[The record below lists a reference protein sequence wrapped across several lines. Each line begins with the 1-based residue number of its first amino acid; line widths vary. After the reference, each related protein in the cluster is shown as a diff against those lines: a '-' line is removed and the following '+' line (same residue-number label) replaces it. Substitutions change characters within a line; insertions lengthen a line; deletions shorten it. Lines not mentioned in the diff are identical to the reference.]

1 MSNQIEEKLQALTEE
16 VRGLRKTLETDVS
29 GVNVDAVCDSIGV
42 IRMASQRGLK
52 RLKGCP
58 AENDYLHAILVDILR
73 QTDRL
78 HRLIS
83 PLNT

>member
-1 MSNQIEEKLQALTEE
+1 MSNQIEERLQALAEE
-16 VRGLRKTLETDVS
+16 VRSLRKTLETDVS
-29 GVNVDAVCDSIGV
+29 GVNVDAVCDSIGA
-42 IRMASQRGLK
+42 IRIASQRGLV
-52 RLKGCP
+52 RLEGHTDN
-58 AENDYLHAILVDILR
+58 EYLQTIFTNILK